1 MVSSASRNTEFAAAE
16 IRLGQR
22 FSNHVA
28 GMNRNAESLRRLG
41 DLHEACQWVF
51 RCTPPGCTTP
61 RQWGRTPRMQGDM
74 SATRLRR
81 AGPAANLKIQS
92 RRRLGT
98 AFYSSFKLL
107 CHGVSRWPG
116 LQRPPCPAK
125 CHDTFTL
132 PWPSR
137 RKECW
142 PQPANSFLVQVDSE
156 VSVFPKIVTV
166 HDTNSPFVASP
177 TQPS

>member
-1 MVSSASRNTEFAAAE
+1 M
-16 IRLGQR
+16 L
-22 FSNHVA
+22 
-28 GMNRNAESLRRLG
+28 
-41 DLHEACQWVF
+41 
-51 RCTPPGCTTP
+51 P
-61 RQWGRTPRMQGDM
+61 
-74 SATRLRR
+74 ATRLRR
-81 AGPAANLKIQS
+81 AGPANLKTPGPAAQS
-92 RRRLGT
+92 RLET

-107 CHGVSRWPG
+107 CHGASRWPR

>member
-1 MVSSASRNTEFAAAE
+1 M
-16 IRLGQR
+16 L
-22 FSNHVA
+22 
-28 GMNRNAESLRRLG
+28 
-41 DLHEACQWVF
+41 
-51 RCTPPGCTTP
+51 P
-61 RQWGRTPRMQGDM
+61 
-74 SATRLRR
+74 ATRLQR

>member
-1 MVSSASRNTEFAAAE
+1 M
-16 IRLGQR
+16 L
-22 FSNHVA
+22 
-28 GMNRNAESLRRLG
+28 
-41 DLHEACQWVF
+41 
-51 RCTPPGCTTP
+51 P
-61 RQWGRTPRMQGDM
+61 
-74 SATRLRR
+74 ATRLRR

-177 TQPS
+177 TQPSQRPAAVEYYQASS